1 MYRSQ
6 PPPISRVG
14 GSPATSL
21 FRQPVSPPSFEQFY
35 AIIEYSPDAYD
46 LLPTDLYRQ
55 RGTDRWKRQCQWEE
69 EQVDPT
75 DNCTHIFLSGDTYE
89 INSDEGDEL
98 LQLAQRN
105 LEGLH
110 ALSTEPSPTTASHPR
125 GSLNILLLVMLLLLT
140 TNCAG
145 IYLILQRL
153 P

>member
-1 MYRSQ
+1 MYRSSVL
-6 PPPISRVG
+6 PP
-14 GSPATSL
+14 A
-21 FRQPVSPPSFEQFY
+21 FEQFY
-35 AIIEYSPDAYD
+35 AIIEYTPNDFS

-55 RGTDRWKRQCQWEE
+55 RGTDRWKRQSQWEE
-69 EQVDPT
+69 ELVDPT
-75 DNCTHIFLSGDTYE
+75 ENCTHIFLSGDTYE

-110 ALSTEPSPTTASHPR
+110 TLSTEPSPTIPQPR
-125 GSLNILLLVMLLLLT
+125 GSPIILLVLLILL
-140 TNCAG
+140 NLNSVG